1 MSKSDWTSL
10 SVPSVHPSVEN
21 ALSSAADLE
30 SCCSWTLDK
39 LTEKKVA
46 ILDNMNYIHVVCI
59 SVILL
64 N

>member
-1 MSKSDWTSL
+1 MSKSDCTSL
-10 SVPSVHPSVEN
+10 SVPSVPPSVEN

-46 ILDNMNYIHVVCI
+46 ILDNMNYIVCI